1 MKKIISLIAGLAGL
15 LAVSCT
21 PEEMV
26 MFDASKAT
34 APVLQSYVVT
44 DDDVTVD
51 FTPGSFGQSFNT
63 KMPVNH
69 SIILKTVNG
78 TAVGNAVPSALK
90 DGKLVVTV
98 TNLSKALIALGYE
111 EGQKVA
117 LEMVIRASMQETAR
131 DNGRNG
137 FVESA
142 GVISIP
148 DYEVFLPT
156 GDPYARYTEKSPWGL
171 VGSFN
176 GWGSDPDVEM
186 WTNGTLHV
194 AKAVRLSAGDE
205 VKFRKDASWDVN
217 YGYASE
223 GQTYTLGEEFPL
235 SAGGPNIVIAAD
247 GVYDFIL
254 DPDGA
259 VAKIIE
265 SVAEQEDPYAAY
277 KEVSPWSVI
286 GSFNSWGGDVEM
298 VTNGTLH
305 VCKNITLAAGEE
317 FKFRKDASWD
327 VNFGYADGV
336 ESYTLGEEFPVS
348 QGGGNIVIA
357 ESGAYDLFLDPENA
371 TAKIIK
377 TQAVTIDPYAS
388 YKEVSPWS
396 VIGSFNSWGGD
407 VEMVTNGTLHVAKA
421 IAFNAGTEWKFRK
434 DADWAVNFGY
444 VKGSGTQYVLGEE
457 FEVAQDGDN
466 IVVLE
471 DGVYDLILDPEN
483 ATAKV
488 IASIAVEQP
497 EPPTPEEKPKAWSLI
512 GTLDGSN
519 WDKDFDLTNTSGDTW
534 VIRSVKVTASDEF
547 KIRADHDWAKSVGG
561 PEENSESTIDP
572 TNVYGVYKP
581 EIGKA
586 FEAKDKNIQIGVE
599 GTYDVTFDYAAMTI
613 LIEEHISGY
622 SLIGNIEGT
631 EWNKDFMMK
640 EKDGVWTSDVVKIN
654 GGFKIRYDY
663 SWADENT
670 YGMAEGAE
678 PQVGTAFTLVQPGS
692 DIKLAEGSYK
702 VQFTPATKEIL
713 ITAVN
718 YPEHLYMVGQDFGA
732 WNWGSDGVVELVPVV
747 HNPDWGANAEG
758 QFWTVRY
765 FKADSGFKFNSVRD
779 WNGTQ
784 FGKLETND
792 GFTNDG
798 DENLHVPEDGLYMVH
813 VDLKNGILHVEPARI
828 YGIGPCFGGWTEGME
843 SALFQNTRDL
853 TKATTADEGELRMY
867 VASAIA
873 TSDWWTREFIIIDGK
888 IDYRGDDEGQ
898 GDQERVKVLK
908 GQVVTLDFNAGTGT
922 ITGEGEVPDKP
933 AVWSLIGTLDDSKW
947 DKDFDLENTSGDTW
961 VIKNVAV
968 KEADEFKIRADHDWV
983 KSVGGPEGNDK
994 STLDESDPYDV
1005 YKPEIGKAFEVGDK
1019 NIRIGVEGNYTIT
1032 YDYKAGTILIEA
1044 YKEFPSSLYMIGQDF
1059 GGWDWGSA
1067 GVVELVPVLH
1077 NPDWGAEAPGQFW
1090 TIRYFKADS
1099 GFKFNS
1105 AKDWDGGQFG
1115 KLETN
1120 DGFTNDNDGN
1130 LHVPEDG
1137 VYMVHVDLKRG
1148 MLHVEKARVSGKGDC
1163 FGGWD
1168 ADPVAF
1174 TEKDGKLTAK
1184 TSGKGEIRMYA
1195 ESSIATSEWWTREF
1209 VFFDGKI
1216 AYRGNAGDQDR
1227 VTVEA
1232 GKTVT
1237 LDFNAGTATVE

>member
-21 PEEMV
+21 HEEMV

-51 FTPGSFGQSFNT
+51 FAPGSFGQSFN
-63 KMPVNH
+63 KNMPVNH
-69 SIILKTVNG
+69 SIVLKSVNG
-78 TAVGNAVPSALK
+78 TSYNDIVPSALK

-156 GDPYARYTEKSPWGL
+156 GDPYARYTERSPWGL

-205 VKFRKDASWDVN
+205 VKFRKDSSWDVN
-217 YGYASE
+217 FGYAGE

-235 SAGGPNIVIAAD
+235 GAGGPNIVILED

-254 DPDGA
+254 DPDDA
-259 VAKIIE
+259 VGKIIE

-277 KEVSPWSVI
+277 KDASPWSVI

-305 VCKNITLAAGEE
+305 VCKNITLAAGDE

-336 ESYTLGEEFPVS
+336 ESYNLGEEFPVS

-371 TAKIIK
+371 TARIIK

-434 DADWAVNFGY
+434 DASWDVNFGY

-488 IASIAVEQP
+488 IASIAVDQP
-497 EPPTPEEKPKAWSLI
+497 EPPAPVDKPKMWSLI

-519 WDKDFDLTNTSGDTW
+519 WDKDFDMENVSGDKW
-534 VIRSVKVTASDEF
+534 VIKNVAVKEADEF
-547 KIRADHDWAKSVGG
+547 KLRGDHDWGKNYGG
-561 PEENSESTIDP
+561 PEENDHSTIKEDDP
-572 TNVYGVYKP
+572 YGVYKP
-581 EIGKA
+581 EIGTEFA
-586 FEAKDKNIQIGVE
+586 AGGKNIRIGKE
-599 GTYDVTFDYAAMTI
+599 GAYNITFNYGDEPTI
-613 LIEEHISGY
+613 LIDEY
-622 SLIGNIEGT
+622 
-631 EWNKDFMMK
+631 K
-640 EKDGVWTSDVVKIN
+640 EFPD
-654 GGFKIRYDY
+654 
-663 SWADENT
+663 A
-670 YGMAEGAE
+670 
-678 PQVGTAFTLVQPGS
+678 
-692 DIKLAEGSYK
+692 
-702 VQFTPATKEIL
+702 
-713 ITAVN
+713 
-718 YPEHLYMVGQDFGA
+718 LYMVGQDFGG
-732 WNWGSDGVVELVPVV
+732 WDWGSDGVVELIPVV
-747 HNPDWGANAEG
+747 HNPGWGAEAEG

-765 FKADSGFKFNSVRD
+765 FKADSGFKFNSARD
-779 WNGTQ
+779 WNGNQ
-784 FGKLETND
+784 FGKLGTNE
-792 GFTNDG
+792 GFTNDN
-798 DENLHVPEDGLYMVH
+798 DENLHVPEDGLYLVH
-813 VDLKNGILHVEPARI
+813 IDMKNGILHVEPARI
-828 YGIGPCFGGWTEGME
+828 YGIGACFGGWNAEME
-843 SALFQNTRDL
+843 DALFQNDGQL

-873 TSDWWTREFIIIDGK
+873 TSDWWTREFIILDGK

-908 GQVVTLDFNAGTGT
+908 GQVITLDFNAGTGT

-933 AVWSLIGTLDDSKW
+933 AVWSLIGTLDGSSW
-947 DKDFDLENTSGDTW
+947 DKDFDLENTSGDLW

-968 KEADEFKIRADHDWV
+968 KEADEFKIRADHAWT
-983 KSVGGPEGNDK
+983 KNVGGPEANDH
-994 STLDESDPYDV
+994 STIKEDDPYDV

-1032 YDYKAGTILIEA
+1032 YDYKANTILIEA
-1044 YKEFPSSLYMIGQDF
+1044 YKEFPNSLYMIGQDF
-1059 GGWDWGSA
+1059 GSWDWGSD

-1105 AKDWDGGQFG
+1105 AKAWDGGQFG

-1120 DGFTNDNDGN
+1120 DGFTNDNDEN

-1148 MLHVEKARVSGKGDC
+1148 LLHVEKARVSGKGDC
-1163 FGGWD
+1163 FGGWE
-1168 ADPVAF
+1168 ADPVVF
-1174 TEKDGKLTAK
+1174 TENDGKLTAK

-1195 ESSIATSEWWTREF
+1195 ESSIATSDWWTREF